1 MCTQRRD
8 HCQHTLKDLVGR
20 TYTFK
25 LKLFEFK
32 FSSCKHQSLTTARTF
47 DDNERQPLPNF
58 AEHFSFL
65 NCLCTER
72 NPGTGAVN
80 TKASNGATREAPKTN
95 GGMTLL
101 MVEGTS
107 AATPTLP
114 THMELMLR

>member
-1 MCTQRRD
+1 MTMNVSPCQTLRNMYMLPFVFMCTRL
-8 HCQHTLKDLVGR
+8 TL
-20 TYTFK
+20 
-25 LKLFEFK
+25 
-32 FSSCKHQSLTTARTF
+32 FSSR
-47 DDNERQPLPNF
+47 
-58 AEHFSFL
+58 FL